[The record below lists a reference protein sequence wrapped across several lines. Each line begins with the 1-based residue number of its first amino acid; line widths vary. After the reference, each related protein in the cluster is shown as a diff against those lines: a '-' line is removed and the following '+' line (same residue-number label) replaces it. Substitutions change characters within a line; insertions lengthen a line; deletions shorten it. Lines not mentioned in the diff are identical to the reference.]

1 MILFYHLT
9 RSTAEETAA
18 TLLSRAAD
26 RGMRVMLR
34 GTDPAALAR
43 LDDLLWL
50 HPEEGFLP
58 HGMQGGPHDADQP
71 ILIGTGAATNGAV
84 ALMLTGGAGVSED
97 EARAMERVWILFD
110 GADPAAL
117 AHARGQWSQLTAA
130 GLPAQYWSEE
140 SGRWEKR
147 AGKNE

>member
-9 RSTAEETAA
+9 RSTAEETALQ
-18 TLLSRAAD
+18 LLPRAAE
-26 RGMRVMLR
+26 RGMRVMVR

-50 HPEEGFLP
+50 QPEEGFLP
-58 HGMQGGPHDADQP
+58 HGAAGGPHDADQP
-71 ILIGTGAATNGAV
+71 LLIGTGAAVNGAV
-84 ALMLTGGAGVSED
+84 GLMLTGEAQVSED

-110 GADPAAL
+110 GGDGAAL

-130 GLPAQYWSEE
+130 GLAAQYWSEE
-140 SGRWEKR
+140 SGRWEKK